1 MQQEMQIKY
10 MKMPVT
16 KEQKRALN
24 LQGFQVVDAKFA
36 PEGYVFD
43 EPEEEVKPI
52 RQRRSQRD
60 ED

>member
-36 PEGYVFD
+36 PDDYVFD
-43 EPEEEVKPI
+43 EPEEVKPI